1 MCMQEVTEE
10 FDCTSEQDTGTAC
23 HDAASQDTDVGIPPV
38 PHPASELRMALLL
51 ADLQQPSDVR
61 QPFWRDSR
69 RLSLITEI
77 NQLRGLPGP
86 RAAAMD
92 VRQRNVDV
100 SAQGLLQLAS

>member
-1 MCMQEVTEE
+1 MQAVTED
-10 FDCTSEQDTGTAC
+10 FDCTSEQDADTGY
-23 HDAASQDTDVGIPPV
+23 HDAACPDTDVGIPPI
-38 PHPASELRMALLL
+38 PHPSSELRMALLL
-51 ADLQQPSDVR
+51 EHLQQPSNVR

-69 RLSLITEI
+69 RLSLIAEI

-100 SAQGLLQLAS
+100 SAEGLLQADF